1 MNGLDLT
8 PSGRSYSTT
17 VVDKLRKIPFSR
29 WDSDLKL
36 RHVPF
41 RSYDDLRQAKLKARS
56 AERKCRHYPLAND
69 DLPPVGRLVAISYG
83 IVIFTDI
90 TGELVDLETVA
101 EFYPGATEDDVWGLW
116 RKPTLDEL
124 IGTWP
129 SKTAAPEGAE
139 WWQPTIEELRQ
150 VRRAARWQEAKR
162 LAP

>member
-1 MNGLDLT
+1 MT
-8 PSGRSYSTT
+8 SARRS
-17 VVDKLRKIPFSR
+17 RR
-29 WDSDLKL
+29 
-36 RHVPF
+36 
-41 RSYDDLRQAKLKARS
+41 RS
-56 AERKCRHYPLAND
+56 AERTCRHYPLAND
-69 DLPPVGRLVAISYG
+69 DLPPVGRVVAISYG

-139 WWQPTIEELRQ
+139 WWQPTIEELRP